1 MSELILRL
9 FVKNSNNAE
18 CPNVRS
24 ACGTVAGILGIVSNV
39 ILFIMKLVVGIISG
53 SISVIADAVNNLSDS
68 ASSVITLVGFK
79 ISQKPADDEHPYGHA
94 RMEYVSA
101 LFVSLIIIFIG
112 FEFFKE
118 SVSAIF
124 NPAKNSFDAFS
135 VAILVVSMLI
145 KLWQG
150 SFNRYV
156 GKKIN
161 SVALVAASYDSIGD
175 VIATGVV
182 ILGIAVSM
190 IFDIIVDGYFG
201 IAVASFII
209 YSGIRMMK
217 ESIDPILGSA
227 PEEELI
233 KKISQKVMSYD
244 GILGFHD
251 LVVHNYGEGRSFAS
265 LHAEVAA
272 ECDVMI
278 SHDLIDN
285 IEFDFK
291 NNDNLHV
298 VIHLDPVETNNPFSN
313 ELKNSV
319 IEILSAISD
328 EISMHDFRIVRG
340 NTHTNILFDVDVPM
354 SFEMSDSKIKKEI
367 DKKVKEID
375 CSYNTVITVD
385 RSYSRKNRK

>member
-1 MSELILRL
+1 MSELILKL
-9 FVKNSNNAE
+9 FVKNIGNTE
-18 CPNVRS
+18 CPTVRA
-24 ACGTVAGILGIVSNV
+24 ACGAVAGVFGIVSNI
-39 ILFIMKLVVGIISG
+39 ILFVMKLIVGLISG
-53 SISVIADAVNNLSDS
+53 SIAVIADAVNNLSDS

-101 LFVSLIIIFIG
+101 LFVSLIIVFIG

-118 SVSAIF
+118 SISAIM
-124 NPAKNSFDAFS
+124 NPVKNSFDIFS
-135 VAILVVSMLI
+135 VVILAISMLI
-145 KLWQG
+145 KLWLG
-150 SFNRYV
+150 VFSRHV

-175 VIATGVV
+175 VVATGVV
-182 ILGIAVSM
+182 LLGIIVSM
-190 IFDIIVDGYFG
+190 AFDIAVDGYFG
-201 IAVASFII
+201 LAVACFII
-209 YSGIRMMK
+209 YSGIRMLK
-217 ESIDPILGSA
+217 ESIDPILGTA

-233 KKISQKVMSYD
+233 EKISKKVMSYD

-272 ECDVMI
+272 ECDVMV

-313 ELKNSV
+313 ELKKKV
-319 IEILSAISD
+319 IKILSKMSD

-340 NTHTNILFDVDVPM
+340 TTHTNILFDVDVPI
-354 SFEMSDSKIKKEI
+354 SFDMSDSKICREI
-367 DKKVKEID
+367 DRRVKELD
-375 CSYNTVITVD
+375 CTYNTVVTVD
-385 RSYSRKNRK
+385 RSYSRKK

>member
-1 MSELILRL
+1 MSEFILRL
-9 FVKNSNNAE
+9 FVKNSNDIE
-18 CPNVRS
+18 CPTVRA
-24 ACGTVAGILGIVSNV
+24 ACGTVAGVMGIVSNV
-39 ILFIMKLVVGIISG
+39 LLFVMKLIVGIISG

-124 NPAKNSFDAFS
+124 NPVKNSFDAFS
-135 VAILVVSMLI
+135 VTILVVSMLI

-150 SFNRYV
+150 AFNRHV

-190 IFDIIVDGYFG
+190 IFDVTVDGYFG
-201 IAVASFII
+201 LAVASFII

-217 ESIDPILGSA
+217 EAIDPILGTA

-233 KKISQKVMSYD
+233 NKISKKVMSYD

-265 LHAEVAA
+265 LHAEVSA
-272 ECDVMI
+272 ECDVML

-285 IEFDFK
+285 IVFDFK

-298 VIHLDPVETNNPFSN
+298 VIHLDPVETNNAFSN
-313 ELKNSV
+313 DLKCRV
-319 IEILSAISD
+319 TEILSEISG
-328 EISMHDFRIVRG
+328 EISMHDFRLVRG

-354 SFEMSDSKIKKEI
+354 SFKMSDGKIKKEI
-367 DKKVKEID
+367 DQKVKEID

>member
-1 MSELILRL
+1 MSELILKL
-9 FVKNSNNAE
+9 FVKDSDNTESPA
-18 CPNVRS
+18 VRA
-24 ACGTVAGILGIVSNV
+24 ACGTVAGVMGIVSNV
-39 ILFIMKLVVGIISG
+39 LLFAMKLVVGIISG

-94 RMEYVSA
+94 RMEYISA

-118 SVSAIF
+118 SVGAIF
-124 NPAKNSFDAFS
+124 NPTKNSFDAFS
-135 VAILVVSMLI
+135 VIILAFSMAI

-150 SFNRYV
+150 FFNRHV

-182 ILGIAVSM
+182 LLGIAVSLM
-190 IFDIIVDGYFG
+190 FDVTVDGYFG
-201 IAVASFII
+201 LAVASFII

-217 ESIDPILGSA
+217 ESIDPILGTA
-227 PEEELI
+227 PEDELI
-233 KKISQKVMSYD
+233 EKISKKVMSYE
-244 GILGFHD
+244 GVLGFHD

-265 LHAEVAA
+265 LHAEVSS
-272 ECDVMI
+272 ERDVML

-298 VIHLDPVETNNPFSN
+298 VIHLDPVETNNPFSDM
-313 ELKNSV
+313 LKKSV
-319 IEILSAISD
+319 IGILADISG

-354 SFEMSDSKIKKEI
+354 SFEMSDGKLRKEI
-367 DKKVKEID
+367 DKRVKELD
-375 CSYNTVITVD
+375 CTYNTVVTVD
-385 RSYSRKNRK
+385 RSYSRKK